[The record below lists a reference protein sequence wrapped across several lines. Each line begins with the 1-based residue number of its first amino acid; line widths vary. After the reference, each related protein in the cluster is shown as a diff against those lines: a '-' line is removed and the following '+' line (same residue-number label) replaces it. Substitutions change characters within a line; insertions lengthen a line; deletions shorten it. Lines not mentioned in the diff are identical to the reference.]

1 MNFRDASALVH
12 EAVHLEEQGEFE
24 RAVES
29 FMVAASGLRAAS
41 ASETDPR
48 IQQLVLRKSLEVER
62 WATDLYAWIAA
73 GKKERRPVRRA
84 ASVDHITHSKLPG
97 HSS

>member
-12 EAVHLEEQGEFE
+12 EAVYFEEQGEFE

-41 ASETDPR
+41 ASETDPK

-62 WATDLYAWIAA
+62 WATDLYAWLEA
-73 GKKERRPVRRA
+73 GKKGRRPVRRA